1 MFELSYS
8 KLKKYCYAYISL
20 PVLTFAIGYL
30 RWYWMLIAV
39 AAIAIT
45 FFFSQKEANVD
56 RCRTNTVCINKKTMA
71 FVFLIA
77 LIYTHLCGLNG
88 FWYQTG
94 DWVARNP
101 IYHDIITYKW
111 PIYYADKNSALAY
124 YIGFWLVPAVPAKIV
139 TAIFGAN
146 IGWIAGKIFLWLWGS
161 IGIYL
166 IFLMLFVFC
175 KCESAKR
182 KILAVVMFIFF
193 SGLDVVGV
201 WYTQTRGYLLQPD
214 VLHLEWW
221 HTYYQYSSLTTC
233 VCWVFNQSI
242 IPWVCTFLVLFEKDC
257 KNYLLIGVSCL
268 LCGPIPFVGLVIIM
282 FAREI
287 DAIILAKKEEVKWK
301 KIFSSIFS
309 LPNMIIICTVLPIIG
324 CYMLTNNATGG
335 GMYGDTAD
343 SPAITATSFYMLHQM
358 SSFLRTY
365 IQHGIFGFYMLEV
378 GIYLLLIWSFH
389 KKEVIFYAVA
399 ISLFFIP
406 AIHIGVSNDFCMR
419 ASIPGVFVT
428 MVWCNEQIS
437 KLVKTRLKKGLNLRM
452 TALLLALM
460 IGAFTPSVE
469 LFRGFYHVV
478 KEKTIFLEN
487 MPNETLDVVDGV
499 SYNFETSNA
508 SEQLFFKYF
517 AKKLK

>member
-1 MFELSYS
+1 
-8 KLKKYCYAYISL
+8 
-20 PVLTFAIGYL
+20 
-30 RWYWMLIAV
+30 
-39 AAIAIT
+39 
-45 FFFSQKEANVD
+45 
-56 RCRTNTVCINKKTMA
+56 
-71 FVFLIA
+71 
-77 LIYTHLCGLNG
+77 
-88 FWYQTG
+88 
-94 DWVARNP
+94 
-101 IYHDIITYKW
+101 
-111 PIYYADKNSALAY
+111 
-124 YIGFWLVPAVPAKIV
+124 
-139 TAIFGAN
+139 
-146 IGWIAGKIFLWLWGS
+146 
-161 IGIYL
+161 
-166 IFLMLFVFC
+166 
-175 KCESAKR
+175 
-182 KILAVVMFIFF
+182 
-193 SGLDVVGV
+193 
-201 WYTQTRGYLLQPD
+201 
-214 VLHLEWW
+214 
-221 HTYYQYSSLTTC
+221 
-233 VCWVFNQSI
+233 
-242 IPWVCTFLVLFEKDC
+242 
-257 KNYLLIGVSCL
+257 
-268 LCGPIPFVGLVIIM
+268 M

-343 SPAITATSFYMLHQM
+343 SPAITATSFYMLHQI

>member
-161 IGIYL
+161 IGIL
-166 IFLMLFVFC
+166 
-175 KCESAKR
+175 
-182 KILAVVMFIFF
+182 
-193 SGLDVVGV
+193 
-201 WYTQTRGYLLQPD
+201 
-214 VLHLEWW
+214 
-221 HTYYQYSSLTTC
+221 SL
-233 VCWVFNQSI
+233 
-242 IPWVCTFLVLFEKDC
+242 
-257 KNYLLIGVSCL
+257 
-268 LCGPIPFVGLVIIM
+268 
-282 FAREI
+282 
-287 DAIILAKKEEVKWK
+287 
-301 KIFSSIFS
+301 
-309 LPNMIIICTVLPIIG
+309 
-324 CYMLTNNATGG
+324 
-335 GMYGDTAD
+335 
-343 SPAITATSFYMLHQM
+343 
-358 SSFLRTY
+358 
-365 IQHGIFGFYMLEV
+365 
-378 GIYLLLIWSFH
+378 
-389 KKEVIFYAVA
+389 
-399 ISLFFIP
+399 
-406 AIHIGVSNDFCMR
+406 IHISE
-419 ASIPGVFVT
+419 P
-428 MVWCNEQIS
+428 
-437 KLVKTRLKKGLNLRM
+437 TR
-452 TALLLALM
+452 
-460 IGAFTPSVE
+460 
-469 LFRGFYHVV
+469 H
-478 KEKTIFLEN
+478 
-487 MPNETLDVVDGV
+487 
-499 SYNFETSNA
+499 
-508 SEQLFFKYF
+508 
-517 AKKLK
+517 